1 MPHGTASR
9 DRRLISIFGLNL
21 MDSDSFSNIIYCLE
35 SHSSSLTSSSLAK
48 NKPKLVKST
57 VYNAPADP
65 TIKVRSWK
73 MNEYK
78 YYDVPSPFPSL
89 VRGVFSVDLP
99 ANRHRIVARGYDKF
113 FNIGEVPWTTVLG
126 CLRKHT
132 REPYLLSL
140 KSNGCIIFIAALTP
154 SKLLITSKHSIGKV
168 GNSEKSHAEAGE
180 VWLTKYLTQNGRT
193 EADLAK
199 RLWDSNWT
207 AYSRELTGLHL
218 HGINE
223 STKRFRTMP
232 QDVVDAFADEWGFIK
247 TLSTTLNSVEEVR
260 TFTDSVSKAGHWEG
274 QAVEGFVVRTHI
286 RELPNNDRPRSA
298 PPYAAGST
306 FFFKVKFDEPYM
318 MYRDWREVTKMLLS
332 QKGELSEKSLPISK
346 MRRPETKQYV
356 RWVINEIKRDR
367 KQFDQFGK
375 GKGIIATRERFLA
388 WKGSDKDKPEFQP
401 ASPTTKQFGK
411 TVIVPV
417 AIPGCGK
424 TTVAVALAHIFGF
437 GHTQSDDVRA
447 KKAAPVF
454 LKNVTSLLN
463 KHDVVIADKNNHLL
477 QHRDGLREAVSRF
490 SPPVRLVALN
500 WSWALSLK
508 PPSTIHRICGD
519 RVLLRGEKH
528 QSLRG
533 DSETKS
539 HEEVIWQFINNTQEL
554 SESEVD
560 ACINMELE
568 DTMEQAV
575 ARAVEGCVRILG
587 LEQPSQEKI
596 DEGLQV
602 ALGYEP
608 KSNKTGTKK
617 AEVEKQPKSTPIRY
631 FGLVTEV
638 SLHEA
643 LESKL
648 ADEPLWTQLKA
659 GGRVA
664 KRPHVT
670 IVHQKA
676 LPVETALWERCM
688 ALNRLGVPPTFELK
702 LGSVVWNDRIMA
714 VSVDELKVIDE
725 GDGGPKGTEF
735 LEQLADEIKCRLHI
749 TVGTRDGKV
758 LPVEAKDLVQD
769 WRKGVSTTQVKSVVL
784 GGVMARGR
792 IKGLVA

>member
-1 MPHGTASR
+1 MSTQDLFQNPKAQDQDSQ
-9 DRRLISIFGLNL
+9 LISDLA
-21 MDSDSFSNIIYCLE
+21 
-35 SHSSSLTSSSLAK
+35 SLSKS
-48 NKPKLVKST
+48 KPKLVKST

-65 TIKVRSWK
+65 SIKVRSWK

-99 ANRHRIVARGYDKF
+99 ENRHRIVARGYDKF
-113 FNIGEVPWTTVLG
+113 FNIGEVPWTTWDALE
-126 CLRKHT
+126 KHT

-168 GNSEKSHAEAGE
+168 GNSEKSHAEVGE
-180 VWLTKYLTQNGRT
+180 VWLNKYLAQKDRT

-207 AYSRELTGLHL
+207 AIAELCDDSFEEHVLPYPPELTGLHL

-232 QDVVDAFADEWGFIK
+232 QDVVDAFADEWSFIK

-260 TFTDSVSKAGHWEG
+260 TFTDSVSRAGHWEG

-346 MRRPETKQYV
+346 MKRPETKQYV

-367 KQFDQFGK
+367 KQFDHFGK

-388 WKGSDKDKPEFQP
+388 WKELNKDKPESQP
-401 ASPTTKQFGK
+401 ASPTTRQFGK

-437 GHTQSDDVRA
+437 GHTQSDDVRV
-447 KKAAPVF
+447 KKAAPIF

-477 QHRDGLREAVSRF
+477 QHRDGLREALSRF

-519 RVLLRGEKH
+519 RVLLRGDKH
-528 QSLRG
+528 QSLHG
-533 DSETKS
+533 DSQTKS
-539 HEEVIWQFINNTQEL
+539 HEEVIWQFINSTQEL

-587 LEQPSQEKI
+587 LEQPSQENI

-608 KSNKTGTKK
+608 KLNKSGTKK
-617 AEVEKQPKSTPIRY
+617 AEDKKQPKSTPIRY
-631 FGLVTEV
+631 FGLVVEV
-638 SLHEA
+638 SLSEA

-648 ADEPLWTQLKA
+648 SDDAFCTQLKA

-688 ALNRLGVPPTFELK
+688 ALHQLGVPPTFELK
-702 LGSVVWNDRIMA
+702 LGSVIWNDRIMA
-714 VSVDELKVIDE
+714 VSVDELKVVDE
-725 GDGGPKGTEF
+725 GDGGQKGTEF
-735 LEQLADEIKCRLHI
+735 LEQLAEDIKGRLHI
-749 TVGTRDGKV
+749 TVGTRDDKV
-758 LPVEAKDLVQD
+758 PPVEAKDLVQD
-769 WRKGVSTTQVKSVVL
+769 WRKGISTAEVKSVVL
-784 GGVMARGR
+784 EGVVARGR
-792 IKGLVA
+792 IKGLIA

>member
-1 MPHGTASR
+1 MSTQDLFQNPKVRNQDSQ
-9 DRRLISIFGLNL
+9 LISDLA
-21 MDSDSFSNIIYCLE
+21 
-35 SHSSSLTSSSLAK
+35 SLATK
-48 NKPKLVKST
+48 KPKLVNST
-57 VYNAPADP
+57 VYDAPADP

-89 VRGVFSVDLP
+89 VRGIFSVDLP
-99 ANRHRIVARGYDKF
+99 ENRHRIVARGYDKF
-113 FNIGEVPWTTVLG
+113 FNIGEVPWTTWDALE
-126 CLRKHT
+126 KHT
-132 REPYLLSL
+132 RAPYLLSL

-168 GNSEKSHAEAGE
+168 GNSEKSHAEVGE
-180 VWLTKYLTQNGRT
+180 VWLSKYLAQKGRT

-207 AYSRELTGLHL
+207 AVAELCDDSFEEHVLPYPPELTGLHL

-223 STKRFRTMP
+223 STKGFRTMH
-232 QDVVDAFADEWGFIK
+232 QDVVDTFADEWGFIK
-247 TLSTTLNSVEEVR
+247 TLSTTLNSIEEVR
-260 TFTDSVSKAGHWEG
+260 TFTDSVSRAGHWEG

-286 RELPNNDRPRSA
+286 RELPNNDRPRDA

-318 MYRDWREVTKMLLS
+318 IRY
-332 QKGELSEKSLPISK
+332 PISK
-346 MRRPETKQYV
+346 MKRPETKQYV
-356 RWVINEIKRDR
+356 HWVINEIKRDR
-367 KQFDQFGK
+367 KQFAQFGK

-388 WKGSDKDKPEFQP
+388 WMELNKNKPESRP
-401 ASPTTKQFGK
+401 ASPTAKQFGK

-424 TTVAVALAHIFGF
+424 TAVAVALAHIFGF

-454 LKNVTSLLN
+454 LKNVTALLK
-463 KHDVVIADKNNHLL
+463 KHYVVIADKNNHLR
-477 QHRDGLREAVSRF
+477 QHRDGLREALSRF

-519 RVLLRGEKH
+519 RILLRGDKH
-528 QSLRG
+528 QSLHG
-533 DSETKS
+533 DSQTKS

-560 ACINMELE
+560 ACINMEIE

-575 ARAVEGCVRILG
+575 ARAVEGCVKVLG

-608 KSNKTGTKK
+608 KSTKSGPK
-617 AEVEKQPKSTPIRY
+617 KVEEKKQPPIRY
-631 FGLVTEV
+631 FGLVVEV
-638 SLHEA
+638 NLPEA

-648 ADEPLWTQLKA
+648 PDDGFWTQLKD

-670 IVHQKA
+670 IVHQKS
-676 LPVETALWERCM
+676 LPAETALWERCM
-688 ALNRLGVPPTFELK
+688 ALHQLGVPPTFELK
-702 LGSVVWNDRIMA
+702 LGNVVWNERIMA
-714 VSVDELKVIDE
+714 VSVDDLKVVNE
-725 GDGGPKGTEF
+725 GDGGQKGTEF
-735 LEQLADEIKCRLHI
+735 LEQLAEDVKGRLHI
-749 TVGTRDGKV
+749 TVGTRDDKV
-758 LPVEAKDLVQD
+758 PPVEAKDL
-769 WRKGVSTTQVKSVVL
+769 GSSTPEVKSVVL
-784 GGVMARGR
+784 EGVMVRGR
-792 IKGLVA
+792 IKVTPFVRS

>member
-1 MPHGTASR
+1 MSTQDLFQNPKAR
-9 DRRLISIFGLNL
+9 DQDSQLISDL
-21 MDSDSFSNIIYCLE
+21 
-35 SHSSSLTSSSLAK
+35 SSLAK
-48 NKPKLVKST
+48 KKPKLVKST

-89 VRGVFSVDLP
+89 VRGIFSVDLP
-99 ANRHRIVARGYDKF
+99 ENRHRIVARGYDKF
-113 FNIGEVPWTTVLG
+113 FNIGEVPWTTWDALE
-126 CLRKHT
+126 KHT
-132 REPYLLSL
+132 RAPYLLSL

-168 GNSEKSHAEAGE
+168 GNSEKSHAEVGE
-180 VWLTKYLTQNGRT
+180 VWLSKYLAQKGRT

-199 RLWDSNWT
+199 RLWNSNWT
-207 AYSRELTGLHL
+207 AVAELCDDSFEEHVLPYPPELTGLHL

-223 STKRFRTMP
+223 STKSFRTMP
-232 QDVVDAFADEWGFIK
+232 QDVVDTFADEWGFIK
-247 TLSTTLNSVEEVR
+247 TLSTTLNSIEEVR
-260 TFTDSVSKAGHWEG
+260 TFTDLVSRAGHWEG
-274 QAVEGFVVRTHI
+274 QAVEGFVIRTHITHI
-286 RELPNNDRPRSA
+286 RELPNNDLPRSA
-298 PPYAAGST
+298 PPYADGST

-318 MYRDWREVTKMLLS
+318 MYRDWREVTKMLLG

-346 MRRPETKQYV
+346 MKRPETKQYV
-356 RWVINEIKRDR
+356 RWVINEIKHDR
-367 KQFDQFGK
+367 KQFVEFGK

-388 WKGSDKDKPEFQP
+388 WMELNKNKPESRP
-401 ASPTTKQFGK
+401 ASPAAKQFGK

-437 GHTQSDDVRA
+437 GHTQSDDVRV

-463 KHDVVIADKNNHLL
+463 KHDVVIADKNNHLR
-477 QHRDGLREAVSRF
+477 QHRDGLREALSCF
-490 SPPVRLVALN
+490 SPSVRFVALN

-508 PPSTIHRICGD
+508 PPSAIHRICGD
-519 RVLLRGEKH
+519 RVLLRGDKH
-528 QSLRG
+528 QSLHG
-533 DSETKS
+533 DSQTKS

-560 ACINMELE
+560 ACINMEIE

-575 ARAVEGCVRILG
+575 ARAVEGCVKVLG

-596 DEGLQV
+596 NEGLQV

-608 KSNKTGTKK
+608 KSSKSDTKK
-617 AEVEKQPKSTPIRY
+617 AEEKKQPPIRY
-631 FGLVTEV
+631 FGLVAEV
-638 SLHEA
+638 SLPEA

-648 ADEPLWTQLKA
+648 SDDTFWTQLKA

-670 IVHQKA
+670 IVHQKS
-676 LPVETALWERCM
+676 LPGETALWERCM
-688 ALNRLGVPPTFELK
+688 TLHQLGVPPAFELK
-702 LGSVVWNDRIMA
+702 LGSIIWNERIMA
-714 VSVDELKVIDE
+714 VSVDDLKVVDE
-725 GDGGPKGTEF
+725 GDGGQKGTEF
-735 LEQLADEIKCRLHI
+735 LEQLAEDVKGRLHI
-749 TVGTRDGKV
+749 TVGTRNDKV
-758 LPVEAKDLVQD
+758 PPVEAKDLIQE
-769 WRKGVSTTQVKSVVL
+769 WRKGASTAEVKSVVL
-784 GGVMARGR
+784 EGVAVRGR

>member
-1 MPHGTASR
+1 MSTQDLFQNPKAQNQDSQ
-9 DRRLISIFGLNL
+9 LISDLA
-21 MDSDSFSNIIYCLE
+21 
-35 SHSSSLTSSSLAK
+35 SLAK
-48 NKPKLVKST
+48 KKPKLVKST
-57 VYNAPADP
+57 LYNAPADP
-65 TIKVRSWK
+65 TIKVCSWK

-89 VRGVFSVDLP
+89 VRGIFSVDLP
-99 ANRHRIVARGYDKF
+99 ENSHRIVARGYDKF
-113 FNIGEVPWTTVLG
+113 FNIGEVPWTTWDALE
-126 CLRKHT
+126 KHT
-132 REPYLLSL
+132 SAPYLLSL

-168 GNSEKSHAEAGE
+168 GNAEKSHAEVGE
-180 VWLTKYLTQNGRT
+180 VWLRKYLAQKGRT

-199 RLWDSNWT
+199 TLWDSNWT
-207 AYSRELTGLHL
+207 AVAELCDDSFEEHVLPYSSELTGLHL

-223 STKRFRTMP
+223 STKRFKTMP
-232 QDVVDAFADEWGFIK
+232 QDVVDTFANEWGFIK
-247 TLSTTLNSVEEVR
+247 TLSTTLNTIEAVR
-260 TFTDSVSKAGHWEG
+260 TFTDSVSRAGHWEG

-286 RELPNNDRPRSA
+286 RELPTSDRPRSA
-298 PPYAAGST
+298 PPYATGST

-318 MYRDWREVTKMLLS
+318 MYRDWREVTKMLLG
-332 QKGELSEKSLPISK
+332 QKSEPSEKSLPISK
-346 MRRPETKQYV
+346 MKRPETKQYV

-367 KQFDQFGK
+367 KQFAQFGK
-375 GKGIIATRERFLA
+375 GKGIIATRERFFA
-388 WKGSDKDKPEFQP
+388 WMELNKHKSEVQTSRP
-401 ASPTTKQFGK
+401 ASPATKEFGK

-437 GHTQSDDVRA
+437 GHTQSDDVRV

-454 LKNVTSLLN
+454 LKNVTSLLG
-463 KHDVVIADKNNHLL
+463 KYDVVIADKNNHLL
-477 QHRDGLREAVSRF
+477 QHRDGLREALSCF
-490 SPPVRLVALN
+490 SPPARLVALN

-519 RVLLRGEKH
+519 RVLLRGDKH
-528 QSLRG
+528 QSLHG
-533 DSETKS
+533 DSQTKA
-539 HEEVIWQFINNTQEL
+539 HEEVIWQFINKTQEL
-554 SESEVD
+554 AESEVD

-575 ARAVEGCVRILG
+575 ARAVEGCVKALG

-608 KSNKTGTKK
+608 KSTKSGTKK
-617 AEVEKQPKSTPIRY
+617 AENKKPPKTSPIRY

-638 SLHEA
+638 SLPEV

-648 ADEPLWTQLKA
+648 SNDTFWTQLKA
-659 GGRVA
+659 SGRVI

-676 LPVETALWERCM
+676 LPGETALWERCM
-688 ALNRLGVPPTFELK
+688 ALHQLGMPPTFELK
-702 LGSVVWNDRIMA
+702 LGSTVWNDRIMA
-714 VSVDELKVIDE
+714 ISVDDLKLVDE
-725 GDGGPKGTEF
+725 GDGGQKGTEF
-735 LEQLADEIKCRLHI
+735 LEQVAENIKSRLHI
-749 TVGTRDGKV
+749 TVGTRDDKV
-758 LPVEAKDLVQD
+758 PPVEAKDLVQE
-769 WRKGVSTTQVKSVVL
+769 WRTAAPAAEVKSVVL
-784 GGVMARGR
+784 EGVVVRGR
-792 IKGLVA
+792 IKGLIT